1 MENKPL
7 ISFVVPVYNVE
18 KYLEE
23 CVNSLINQTYKNIE
37 IILVDDGSPDN
48 CPKICDDYAKQ
59 DNRIKVIHKSN
70 GGVSEAR
77 LFGVQNAVGRY
88 VVCVDADDTVT
99 ADINENLVKI
109 ITEYSPDIVCYN
121 YNLTDENNNI
131 IKVQPNKFDGLY
143 TGERLEQ
150 IYHCLVKG
158 NDGSQFP
165 PSIWSK
171 AVKRDIILTCMQLM
185 DNRIK
190 IGEDMCLCATCILK
204 SHSIYFANKP
214 LYNYRTNPQS
224 VTKNKKAFPWE
235 DVEYKAEYLKKVLPQ
250 EKYDF
255 HGQICRCVVHSLFNV
270 ACSVVSAKADKKQAK
285 IEIREK
291 LSNPLYAEYIKNCK
305 FTSWKEKF
313 GLYCVKHKKIG
324 LMKLY
329 LKVFNK

>member
-1 MENKPL
+1 M
-7 ISFVVPVYNVE
+7 PVYNVE

-23 CVNSLINQTYKNIE
+23 CVNSLINQTRVGNYE
-37 IILVDDGSPDN
+37 IILVDDGSKDGSPA
-48 CPKICDDYAKQ
+48 ICDKFTKQYDY
-59 DNRIKVIHKSN
+59 VHTIHKPN

-77 LFGVQNAVGRY
+77 LFGVKSAIGDY
-88 VVCVDADDTVT
+88 IVCVDADDTVG

-109 ITEYSPDIVCYN
+109 ITEYSPDIICYN
-121 YNLTDENNNI
+121 YNLADEYNNI
-131 IKVQPNKFDGLY
+131 IKVQSNKFDGLY

-158 NDGSQFP
+158 KDGSQFP
-165 PSIWSK
+165 PVMCK
-171 AVKRDIILTCMQLM
+171 AIKKDLLLTCMLEM

-190 IGEDMCLCATCILK
+190 LGEDMCLHANCIFKANIL
-204 SHSIYFANKP
+204 YFINKP
-214 LYNYRTNPQS
+214 LYNYRANPQS
-224 VTKNKKAFPWE
+224 ITKNKKAFPWE

-255 HGQICRCVVHSLFNV
+255 YGQICRCVVHSLFNV
-270 ACSVVSAKADKKQAK
+270 ACSVVSARTDKKQAK

-291 LSNPLYAEYIKNCK
+291 LSSQLYAEYIKNCQ

-329 LKVFNK
+329 LKLFGK